1 MDESNPVGRPT
12 DYKPEYNN
20 LAFRLCLL
28 GVTDKELAAF
38 FEVSEATINNWKI
51 AHPEFLE
58 SIRNGKENADMTIV
72 QNLYHSA
79 QDKIVIEQQAIKCK
93 EVTWNDKGKR
103 VEKETVEIVNIE
115 KTIPADFR
123 SMQFWLKNRKS
134 DKWRDTQV
142 LDHQSKGEKL
152 PGVAYESWIEQIKP
166 DAE

>member
-152 PGVAYESWIEQIKP
+152 PGVAYESWIDQIKP

>member
-1 MDESNPVGRPT
+1 MDDEKPFGRPT
-12 DYKPEYNN
+12 DYKPEYND

-28 GVTDKELAAF
+28 GVTDKELATF

-51 AHPEFLE
+51 KHPDFLE
-58 SIRNGKENADMTIV
+58 SIRDGKENADMVIV
-72 QNLYHSA
+72 QNLYKSA
-79 QDKIVIEQQAIKCK
+79 QDKVIIEQQAIKCK
-93 EVTWNDKGKR
+93 EVSYNSAGKR
-103 VEKETVEIVNIE
+103 VEKETVTVIDIE